1 MDYRFGDYTLDTERY
16 ELRRAGALV
25 KLRPKVFD
33 VLAYLIAHRD
43 RIVSKQE
50 LIEQLWPQQF
60 VAEATLNS
68 CIWAARQAVGDTGQ
82 AQQVIH
88 TLHRRGFRFVADL
101 PGRRQELLESTMP
114 SSPAM
119 PSLLAPQGSPVP
131 SSPVVVPDDQE
142 RVALE
147 RPTAAVVDAEYKAVT
162 VLCAGLSETTALA
175 AQLGPE
181 ALHHLMQVSLTMAQ
195 RVVPLYGGTLTHI
208 TGDGFVALFGAPL
221 AHEDHARRAVL
232 AAVALQQALKARAEA
247 GSLAVR

>member
-82 AQQVIH
+82 AQQVIQTRH
-88 TLHRRGFRFVADL
+88 SHGYRFVATVTLCDL
-101 PGRRQELLESTMP
+101 PPADQMPRVSLPTDAPGEPGQEWP
-114 SSPAM
+114 SRVDGMTAHATSIAALPPPALSPLQQ
-119 PSLLAPQGSPVP
+119 SLAGEQ
-131 SSPVVVPDDQE
+131 
-142 RVALE
+142 
-147 RPTAAVVDAEYKAVT
+147 KMVT
-162 VLCAGLSETTALA
+162 VLVC
-175 AQLGPE
+175 QL
-181 ALHHLMQVSLTMAQ
+181 
-195 RVVPLYGGTLTHI
+195 
-208 TGDGFVALFGAPL
+208 APL
-221 AHEDHARRAVL
+221 APLPSGTQRQAAEVRHQAMQTLCTL
-232 AAVALQQALKARAEA
+232 ALEA
-247 GSLAVR
+247 IQGSLLLDSRVVACEDDVY